1 VTGDAGTLQSLA
13 SSNPDDCYRADL
25 CTGCIIAA
33 HLNNTIIMKLKS
45 VNDVSEVCYMLAS
58 VFVNTVIIL
67 AG

>member
-1 VTGDAGTLQSLA
+1 VSGPAYNPQRPV
-13 SSNPDDCYRADL
+13 SSTPDTYRADL

-45 VNDVSEVCYMLAS
+45 VNDVSEVCYMLAW

>member
-1 VTGDAGTLQSLA
+1 MPGELHSRWW
-13 SSNPDDCYRADL
+13 YRADL